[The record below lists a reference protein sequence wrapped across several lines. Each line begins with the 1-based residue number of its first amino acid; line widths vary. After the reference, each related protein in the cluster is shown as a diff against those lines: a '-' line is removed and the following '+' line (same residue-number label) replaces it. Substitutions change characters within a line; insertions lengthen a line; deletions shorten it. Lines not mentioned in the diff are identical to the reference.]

1 MIASG
6 NIRKDGSVTAAGRG
20 GICIDSASKQEQF
33 KKLRGLRE
41 NSVCFD
47 CSNTRPTWA
56 SVNHGVFLCL
66 DCSATHRSM
75 GVHLSF
81 VRSIDL
87 DEWTQRQVDAM
98 KIGGNGA
105 AKTYFRKHG
114 MGTDAKTEG
123 VEKKYKSKVAQSY
136 RAELAKLVE
145 AEAQKRGEGTTTASG
160 GPEMVESTMTL
171 LQHLEVGDQ
180 KLLVEEAKQ
189 KLASARAA
197 AIQETAKP
205 TLKPVSSLPGAKG
218 KLMVTQ
224 KVGSLSSS
232 SGSMAAMMLKRKPSS
247 GNSKIRVNKLS
258 DNSNGIERTGS
269 SDDAFEGIEETQQA
283 VAAAEKERAQMEA
296 DEALAR
302 KLQEEINNGASGNLP
317 NDAYINGGGT
327 SSNSASNAATPSPA
341 TVQPNPAKATNGSTI
356 KVSKLDENMAKLKAL
371 NSDFFSDF

>member
-1 MIASG
+1 
-6 NIRKDGSVTAAGRG
+6 
-20 GICIDSASKQEQF
+20 
-33 KKLRGLRE
+33 
-41 NSVCFD
+41 
-47 CSNTRPTWA
+47 
-56 SVNHGVFLCL
+56 
-66 DCSATHRSM
+66 M

>member
-1 MIASG
+1 MSRHRNFHSRQYSYDEDDLYDDYYDDYEDDEDTNYGYQKKQQQQLVIQPKL
-6 NIRKDGSVTAAGRG
+6 NKINNKD
-20 GICIDSASKQEQF
+20 E
-33 KKLRGLRE
+33 
-41 NSVCFD
+41 
-47 CSNTRPTWA
+47 
-56 SVNHGVFLCL
+56 
-66 DCSATHRSM
+66 
-75 GVHLSF
+75 
-81 VRSIDL
+81 
-87 DEWTQRQVDAM
+87 M

-218 KLMVTQ
+218 KLMVNQ

-283 VAAAEKERAQMEA
+283 VASAEKKG
-296 DEALAR
+296 R
-302 KLQEEINNGASGNLP
+302 KWKR
-317 NDAYINGGGT
+317 T
-327 SSNSASNAATPSPA
+327 RH
-341 TVQPNPAKATNGSTI
+341 
-356 KVSKLDENMAKLKAL
+356 
-371 NSDFFSDF
+371 